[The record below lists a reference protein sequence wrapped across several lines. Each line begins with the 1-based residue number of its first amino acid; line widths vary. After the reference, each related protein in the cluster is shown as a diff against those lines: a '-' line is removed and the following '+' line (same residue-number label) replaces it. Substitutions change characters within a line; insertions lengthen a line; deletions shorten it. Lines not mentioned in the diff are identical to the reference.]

1 MNQVP
6 VIVVG
11 AGGHG
16 LVVADSLLAQ
26 GRDVLGYVDA
36 DAAMHG
42 QALLGLPV
50 LGDDAVLEQHRKG
63 AIELANGI
71 GGVGDL
77 ASVENGSVRRRVQ
90 ARSARRWRSRGWRF
104 ASVIHP
110 QAIVSVHAVVEP
122 GAQVLAGAVVQA
134 LARIERGAI
143 VNTRAV
149 VEHHAQV
156 GAFSHVAPGAVLCG
170 HVVVGAESHVGANAV
185 VRQGITLAE
194 RVVAGIGAAVVRN
207 VAHGAVIG
215 VPARGMK
222 GHK

>member
-1 MNQVP
+1 MKQAP

-16 LVVADSLLAQ
+16 LVVADALLAQ

-36 DAAMHG
+36 DAAVHG

-50 LGDDAVLEQHRKG
+50 LGDDAVLQQHRKD

-71 GGVGDL
+71 GGAGDL
-77 ASVENGSVRRRVQ
+77 RSVESGGVRRVVQ
-90 ARSARRWRSRGWRF
+90 QRLEAAGWRF

-110 QAIVSVHAVVEP
+110 QAIISMHAVVEP

-143 VNTRAV
+143 VNTSAV

-156 GAFSHVAPGAVLCG
+156 GAFSHIAPGAVLCG

-207 VAHGAVIG
+207 VASGAVTG
-215 VPARGMK
+215 VPARSVEGRT
-222 GHK
+222 

>member
-1 MNQVP
+1 MKPTP

-16 LVVADSLLAQ
+16 IVVADALLAQ
-26 GRDVLGYVDA
+26 GRDVIGFVDA
-36 DAAMHG
+36 DAALHG
-42 QALLGLPV
+42 QRLLGLPV
-50 LGDDAVLEQHRKG
+50 LGDDAALTQQRTETT
-63 AIELANGI
+63 ELANGI
-71 GGVGDL
+71 GGTGDL
-77 ASVENGSVRRRVQ
+77 ASVENGSARRRVQ
-90 ARSARRWRSRGWRF
+90 QRLETAGWRF

-143 VNTRAV
+143 VNTCAV

-156 GAFSHVAPGAVLCG
+156 GAFSHIAPGAVLCG
-170 HVVVGAESHVGANAV
+170 HVVVGAESHIGANAV

>member
-1 MNQVP
+1 MNQTP

-16 LVVADSLLAQ
+16 LVVADALLAR
-26 GRDVLGYVDA
+26 GRNVIGYVDA

-42 QALLGLPV
+42 HALLGLPV
-50 LGDDAVLEQHRKG
+50 LGDDAVLAQHHKDS
-63 AIELANGI
+63 IELANGI
-71 GGVGDL
+71 GGAGDL

-90 ARSARRWRSRGWRF
+90 ERLEAAGWCF
-104 ASVIHP
+104 TSVIHP

-122 GAQVLAGAVVQA
+122 GTQVLAGAVVQA

-149 VEHHAQV
+149 VEHHVHV

-170 HVVVGAESHVGANAV
+170 HVVIGAESHVGASAV
-185 VRQGITLAE
+185 VRQGVDLAE
-194 RVVAGIGAAVVRN
+194 RVVVGIGAAVVRN
-207 VAHGAVIG
+207 VPGGMVTG
-215 VPARGMK
+215 VPARSVEGRT
-222 GHK
+222 

>member
-90 ARSARRWRSRGWRF
+90 ERLEAAGWRF

>member
-1 MNQVP
+1 MNQIP

-16 LVVADSLLAQ
+16 LVVADALLAR

-36 DAAMHG
+36 DAAMQG

-50 LGDDAVLEQHRKG
+50 LGDDAVLEQHHKD

-71 GGVGDL
+71 GGAGDL
-77 ASVENGSVRRRVQ
+77 ASVENGSSRRRVQ
-90 ARSARRWRSRGWRF
+90 ERLEAAGWRF

-110 QAIVSVHAVVEP
+110 QAIVSVHAIVEP

-149 VEHHAQV
+149 VEHPAQV
-156 GAFSHVAPGAVLCG
+156 GTFCHVAPGAVLCG

-207 VAHGAVIG
+207 VAHGAVVG
-215 VPARGMK
+215 VPARGME

>member
-16 LVVADSLLAQ
+16 LVVADSLLAL

-90 ARSARRWRSRGWRF
+90 ERLEAAGWRF

-215 VPARGMK
+215 VPARGME